1 MNSEDFHTYFIRN
14 NFQGKEIQPL
24 RDEMFDKCQIG
35 ILVDQKDEKIKWES
49 ILNSAKIKLPKTLF
63 IDRWFSLEKS
73 VKEKDV
79 IVVSTYLGK
88 DEFIIGQILKGKKF
102 YSHKKNNDLK
112 IFDLDNSKIFSK
124 KNFQIFNSL
133 IPQQSTLSPVH
144 KRKNF
149 ILSKYFGYELDIS
162 LKNLS
167 EISIEIMCMEWLRS
181 NFAPREYKIKSQ
193 LLKIGGN
200 YAKVDIYGFTEN
212 TEKIAV
218 QVHSRI
224 I

>member
-1 MNSEDFHTYFIRN
+1 
-14 NFQGKEIQPL
+14 
-24 RDEMFDKCQIG
+24 FDKCQIG

-112 IFDLDNSKIFSK
+112 
-124 KNFQIFNSL
+124 
-133 IPQQSTLSPVH
+133 
-144 KRKNF
+144 
-149 ILSKYFGYELDIS
+149 
-162 LKNLS
+162 
-167 EISIEIMCMEWLRS
+167 
-181 NFAPREYKIKSQ
+181 
-193 LLKIGGN
+193 
-200 YAKVDIYGFTEN
+200 
-212 TEKIAV
+212 
-218 QVHSRI
+218 
-224 I
+224 